1 MLHRTTT
8 AQLLLVLATALVELP
23 PGSAL
28 LVYLSADG
36 LHAPTTTPAPSSD
49 PDGGGGGS
57 KSGGGGDHKGDSSSL
72 AAPLPSSTG
81 RSSPAASLNK
91 GDTSSVSAASP
102 APRLHDAPPSAGSS
116 DGVACMGAGGASSP
130 VVTTGGGLA
139 LAVPSTSAEALRGC
153 CLSAADLL
161 PFCRVPLFLVVD
173 SDNASA
179 FASLPELAALEA
191 LLPPHVLCL
200 LAPCPSSSHELGAR
214 KASMLAGGGLLTLFL
229 HEPIAAICALC
240 DIQPPSEHMCGSVE
254 ADLADAYFEI
264 TAALAKSECTPAAAI
279 GYLADPFLRM
289 LMLRFAICDAAIHA
303 FRPTKRL
310 LANGSLLPAQCVPA
324 LPLEATREALK
335 SLRRV
340 AEALKVADRFDF
352 DEPHP
357 R

>member
-102 APRLHDAPPSAGSS
+102 APRLHDAPSAGSS